1 MLPNKT
7 RAQLK
12 FAKIFSNNMVL
23 QRDKEIKIWG
33 QALPGSKIQIK
44 KQSTIKH
51 TITNSDS
58 TWIVV
63 FKAEKA
69 NSNPQTITAYSE
81 KDSVAIHNLLI
92 GDVWLCIGQSNMEWP
107 MSKEAHFINEKQ
119 FANNSLLRWYNPTYA
134 GKNTFNIA
142 FSDSIKANLIAEKFY
157 KGNWQQSDSISFKQ
171 MSAVAYYFGK
181 EITTTLSIP
190 IGLINLSIGGA
201 PLESFISTEAFKKSP
216 KFFNKLKENWVFNSF
231 LPVWV
236 RERGV
241 QNLGKDN
248 FAKNDLNGMNHAFK
262 PGFAFDAGIRPLINL
277 NIKGI
282 ICYQGESNAQE
293 IERVHEYGDLMKL
306 MLNDYR
312 NIWRNEHLP
321 FYFAQISSIDSINYK
336 GQLWPLFRDVQR
348 NFANATHHTG
358 MAVTSDIGAK
368 HDVHP
373 TNKKLVGE
381 RLALLAFN
389 KSYSKK
395 RMDSGPSPMMAK
407 QVNHTI
413 SIHFKNAEDGLL
425 VSNGTT
431 VDGFSIDGVNEIE
444 ASIHN
449 NIIYIQSY
457 AKPKYVYYGWQ
468 PYSIGNLVNKQLLP
482 ASTFKIAVK

>member
-1 MLPNKT
+1 M
-7 RAQLK
+7 
-12 FAKIFSNNMVL
+12 IL
-23 QRDKEIKIWG
+23 QRNKEIKIWG
-33 QALPGSKIQIK
+33 RAFPGSEVLIK

-58 TWIVV
+58 TWTVE

-69 NSNPQTITAYSE
+69 NCNPQTITAYNE
-81 KDSVAIHNLLI
+81 KDTISIQNILI
-92 GDVWLCIGQSNMEWP
+92 GDIWLCIGQSNMEWP
-107 MSKEAHFINEKQ
+107 MSKEEHFIKEKQ
-119 FANNSLLRWYNPTYA
+119 FANNKLLRWFNPTYA

-142 FSDSIKANLIAEKFY
+142 FSDSIKSNLLVEKFY
-157 KGNWQQSDSISFKQ
+157 NGNWQQSDSISFKQ

-181 EITTTLSIP
+181 EITTTLNIP

-201 PLESFISTEAFKKSP
+201 PLESFISREAFEKSP
-216 KFFNKLKENWVFNSF
+216 IFFNKLNGNWVFNSF

-236 RERGV
+236 RERGI
-241 QNLGKDN
+241 QNLGNVN
-248 FAKNDLNGMNHAFK
+248 FSQNVLKAMNHGFK

-312 NIWRNEHLP
+312 NKWRNDQLP
-321 FYFAQISSIDSINYK
+321 FYFAQISSIDTFNYK

-348 NFANATHHTG
+348 NFANSTHHTG
-358 MAVTSDIGAK
+358 MAVTSDIGSK
-368 HDVHP
+368 NDVHP

-389 KSYSKK
+389 KSYSIK

-413 SIHFKNAEDGLL
+413 SILFKHARNGLM
-425 VSNGTT
+425 VTRGKT
-431 VDGFSIDGVNEIE
+431 VDGFSIDGVHAIK
-444 ASIHN
+444 ATIHHN
-449 NIIYIQSY
+449 KIYITSTT
-457 AKPKYVYYGWQ
+457 KPKYVYYGWQ
-468 PYSIGNLVNKQLLP
+468 PYSIGNLVNKKLLP